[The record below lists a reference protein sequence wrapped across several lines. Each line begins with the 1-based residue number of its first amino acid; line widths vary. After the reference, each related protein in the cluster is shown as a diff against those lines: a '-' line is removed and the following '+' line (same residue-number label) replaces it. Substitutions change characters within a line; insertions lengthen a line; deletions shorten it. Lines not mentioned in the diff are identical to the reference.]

1 MQKVSR
7 CGIFLKYSNLRL
19 GWFMIKGMLG
29 LVEKKYGAGKDPRTS
44 FGIFAGIMGLISNL
58 ILVIGKFSIGFFSG
72 SVSIMADAV
81 NNLSDMISS
90 ALTLVGFYIAGK
102 PADREHP
109 YGHERFEYISGMFV
123 SLMITFVG
131 FQFLLTSIDRIRE
144 PQSIGFS
151 WITLLV
157 LLLSIFLKIWQ
168 GTVYSEVAKKI
179 NSDTLIAASKDSMN
193 DVFTTIAVLVSTAIE
208 GVTGWRL
215 DGYIGGVIAVYI
227 IFSGIQLLWGF
238 INELMG
244 IRPDQEAID
253 RMKQFLS
260 SFDEIVGYHDLLIHQ
275 YGPNK
280 IFASVHIEVD
290 DRWELNRAHQVI
302 DEIEA
307 VFKEKLGVELVCHVD
322 PVNLYDEQQQ
332 FVHQEVKKILASI
345 DPILKAHDIRFVS
358 HDGKSA
364 LYFDLVVPSKYEL
377 SDQAILKKIQD
388 NVNKYIGICEI
399 DITFDHNYLL

>member
-1 MQKVSR
+1 
-7 CGIFLKYSNLRL
+7 
-19 GWFMIKGMLG
+19 MIKGMIRLF
-29 LVEKKYGAGKDPRTS
+29 EKKYGRGKDPRTS

-58 ILVIGKFSIGFFSG
+58 VLVIGKFSIGFISG

-90 ALTLVGFYIAGK
+90 ILTLVGFYIAGK

-131 FQFLLTSIDRIRE
+131 FQFLLTSVDRIRV

-151 WITLLV
+151 WVTLVV
-157 LLLSIFLKIWQ
+157 LLLSVFLKIWQ
-168 GTVYSEVAKKI
+168 GAVYRDIAKKI
-179 NSDTLIAASKDSMN
+179 NSDTLIAASKDSLN
-193 DVFTTIAVLVSTAIE
+193 DVFTTIAVLISTAIE
-208 GVTGWRL
+208 GATGLRL
-215 DGYIGGVIAVYI
+215 DGYIGGAIAIYI

-244 IRPDQEAID
+244 IRPEQSEIDQ
-253 RMKQFLS
+253 MKEFLS
-260 SFDEIVGYHDLLIHQ
+260 SFEEIVGYHDLLIHQ

-290 DRWELNRAHQVI
+290 DRWDLNRAHQVI
-302 DEIEA
+302 DQIEA

-332 FVHQEVKKILASI
+332 FVHQQVKKIVAAI
-345 DPILKAHDIRFVS
+345 DPVLKAHDIRFVS
-358 HDGKSA
+358 HNEKDV
-364 LYFDLVVPSKYEL
+364 LYFDLVVP
-377 SDQAILKKIQD
+377 
-388 NVNKYIGICEI
+388 NKYNKTDEDIMKIIQKNINESVGSCEI
-399 DITFDHNYLL
+399 NVTFDHNYLL

>member
-1 MQKVSR
+1 
-7 CGIFLKYSNLRL
+7 
-19 GWFMIKGMLG
+19 MIKSMIGF
-29 LVEKKYGAGKDPRTS
+29 VEKKYGNGKDPRTS
-44 FGIFAGIMGLISNL
+44 FGIFAGIMGLVSNL

-90 ALTLVGFYIAGK
+90 VLTLVGFYIAGK

-157 LLLSIFLKIWQ
+157 LLLSVFLKVWQ
-168 GTVYSEVAKKI
+168 GAVYRDIAKKI
-179 NSDTLIAASKDSMN
+179 NSDTLIAASKDSLN
-193 DVFTTIAVLVSTAIE
+193 DVFTTIAVLISTGIE
-208 GVTGWRL
+208 GLTGLRL
-215 DGYIGGVIAVYI
+215 DGYIGGAIALYI

-244 IRPDQEAID
+244 IRPDQSEID
-253 RMKQFLS
+253 RMKTFLS

-290 DRWELNRAHQVI
+290 DRWDLNKSHQVI
-302 DEIEA
+302 DQIEA
-307 VFKEKLGVELVCHVD
+307 VFKEQLGVELVCHVD

-332 FVHQEVKKILASI
+332 FIHQQVKKIIAAI

-358 HDGKSA
+358 HNEKDV
-364 LYFDLVVPSKYEL
+364 LYFDLVVPSKYATTDEEL
-377 SDQAILKKIQD
+377 LREIQD
-388 NVNKYIGICEI
+388 KLNESVGLCEI
-399 DITFDHNYLL
+399 NVTFDHNYLL

>member
-1 MQKVSR
+1 
-7 CGIFLKYSNLRL
+7 
-19 GWFMIKGMLG
+19 MIKSMIDF
-29 LVEKKYGAGKDPRTS
+29 VEKKYGNGRDPRTS
-44 FGIFAGIMGLISNL
+44 FGIFAGVMGLVSNL

-90 ALTLVGFYIAGK
+90 VLTLVGFYIAGK

-157 LLLSIFLKIWQ
+157 LLLSVFLKVWQ
-168 GTVYSEVAKKI
+168 GAVYRDVAKKI
-179 NSDTLIAASKDSMN
+179 NSDTLIAASKDSLN
-193 DVFTTIAVLVSTAIE
+193 DVFTTIAVLISTGIE
-208 GVTGWRL
+208 GLTGLRL
-215 DGYIGGVIAVYI
+215 DGYIGGAIAVYI

-244 IRPDQEAID
+244 IRPDQSEID
-253 RMKQFLS
+253 QMKTFLS

-290 DRWELNRAHQVI
+290 DRWDLNKAHQVI
-302 DEIEA
+302 DQIEA
-307 VFKEKLGVELVCHVD
+307 VFKNQLGVELVCHVD

-332 FVHQEVKKILASI
+332 FIHQQVKKIIAAI
-345 DPILKAHDIRFVS
+345 DPILRAHDIRFVS
-358 HDGKSA
+358 HNEKDI
-364 LYFDLVVPSKYEL
+364 LYFDLVVPSKYTTTDEEL
-377 SDQAILKKIQD
+377 LREIQD
-388 NVNKYIGICEI
+388 KLNESVGLCEI
-399 DITFDHNYLL
+399 NVTFDHNYLL